1 MTATAQKTR
10 PTTVTF
16 DVPGL
21 DLAPLTV
28 SAPCV
33 AALVRAVLDHAR
45 PHLLLHWRVYAVINP
60 DGLGHLWDG
69 RYVIGSLRVTGGA
82 R

>member
-1 MTATAQKTR
+1 MTAAAQKTN
-10 PTTVTF
+10 TVTF

-21 DLAPLTV
+21 DIPPLTV
-28 SAPCV
+28 GAPSVAGLV
-33 AALVRAVLDHAR
+33 AAILHHTR
-45 PHLLLHWRVYAVINP
+45 PHLPSARPVYAVINP